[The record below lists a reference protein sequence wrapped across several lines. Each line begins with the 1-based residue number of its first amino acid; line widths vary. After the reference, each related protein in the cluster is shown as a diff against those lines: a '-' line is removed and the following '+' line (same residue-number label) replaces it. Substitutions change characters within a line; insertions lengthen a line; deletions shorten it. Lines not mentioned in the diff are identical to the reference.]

1 MAMQVNVKQDFS
13 EVMDYMIPQ
22 YPVYIR
28 SAFLSQYHN
37 YTAVSHWHE
46 DVEIIYVLSGTMQYD
61 VNGENITLYENEGIV
76 VNSRNF
82 HFGYS
87 DKKEECGF
95 ICFII
100 HPSVL
105 SGNPYIRERYV
116 RPFTECQ
123 AIPFLH
129 LRPDKKWQN
138 ELLEVLWTV
147 FHLNQDAPEF
157 YLLCQEAVFRIF
169 TLLYTNNME
178 LLSEKSDKADISL
191 IQLRKMVGYIQKHY
205 QDSIMLDDIAKIGEM
220 GKTACCNIFK
230 KYMNTSPIDYV
241 ITYRLAQ
248 STVLLTETR
257 LPITE
262 IAYGSGF
269 HNASYYT
276 KYFRKQYGKTPGQM
290 RKEYLKQGLNVGRA
304 DGSFQNSRAEAAV
317 QHS

>member
-147 FHLNQDAPEF
+147 FHLD
-157 YLLCQEAVFRIF
+157 
-169 TLLYTNNME
+169 
-178 LLSEKSDKADISL
+178 
-191 IQLRKMVGYIQKHY
+191 
-205 QDSIMLDDIAKIGEM
+205 
-220 GKTACCNIFK
+220 
-230 KYMNTSPIDYV
+230 
-241 ITYRLAQ
+241 
-248 STVLLTETR
+248 
-257 LPITE
+257 
-262 IAYGSGF
+262 
-269 HNASYYT
+269 
-276 KYFRKQYGKTPGQM
+276 
-290 RKEYLKQGLNVGRA
+290 
-304 DGSFQNSRAEAAV
+304 
-317 QHS
+317 